1 MDICTKVTLRQRL
14 LPSGKITLYLDYYPA
29 IRNPK
34 TNKSQRHEYMGI
46 YLYGNPTNRVQRE
59 FNQTMLEKAEIIRC
73 RRQEQVINRQFGF
86 IDHSQ
91 QREDFLAYFED
102 VTKKRYQ
109 KWKIVYMHFHKFTGG
124 KCTFGEVTVDLCTK
138 FREYLLNASQLRHKK
153 KKISRNSAAGYFS
166 TFRALLKQAYKERL
180 ITENINDYLDYI
192 EWEEVDREF
201 LTQDELIQL
210 AQTPCKHDVLRR
222 ASLFSCLTGLR
233 ISDIENLRWDHI
245 QPIPSIG
252 LCIVITIQKTKTPV
266 KLPLCDEAIELMG
279 NRGTRKVFKGLKRS
293 MTGKPLKDWI
303 TTAGITKH
311 ITFHCFR
318 HTYSTLQF
326 AANSNPYAVQ
336 QSMCH
341 KDIGTTMR
349 YIHEVPTALLET
361 LGKITIKPKSDT
373 TSSQICEDEKLLLT
387 SHHY

>member
-34 TNKSQRHEYMGI
+34 TNRSQRHEYMGI
-46 YLYGNPTNRVQRE
+46 YLYGNPTNQVQRN
-59 FNQTMLEKAEIIRC
+59 FNKTMLEKAELIRC

-86 IDHSQ
+86 IDHTQ

-102 VTKKRYQ
+102 VCKKRYE
-109 KWKIVYMHFHKFTGG
+109 KWKIVYMHFCKFTGG
-124 KCTFGEVTVDLCTK
+124 KCTFGDVTVDLCTR
-138 FREYLLNASQLRHKK
+138 FRDYLLTAKQLKHTAKTV
-153 KKISRNSAAGYFS
+153 SRNTASGYFS

-180 ITENINDYLDYI
+180 ITENINDYLEYI
-192 EWEEVDREF
+192 EWEEVEREF
-201 LTQDELIQL
+201 LTQEELIQL

-233 ISDIENLRWDHI
+233 ISDIENLHWNNI
-245 QPIPSIG
+245 QSVTGIG
-252 LCIVITIQKTKTPV
+252 LCIVITIQKTKTPA
-266 KLPLCDEAIELMG
+266 KLPLCDEAVELMG
-279 NRGTRKVFKGLKRS
+279 ERGTGKVFVGLKRC
-293 MTGKPLKDWI
+293 MIGKPLKDWI
-303 TTAGITKH
+303 AASGIKKH

-341 KDIGTTMR
+341 KDIGTTR
-349 YIHEVPTALLET
+349 RDTHEVPTALLET
-361 LGKITIKPKSDT
+361 LGKITIKPKN
-373 TSSQICEDEKLLLT
+373 L
-387 SHHY
+387 

>member
-14 LPSGKITLYLDYYPA
+14 LPSGKITLYLDYYPE

-124 KCTFGEVTVDLCTK
+124 KCTFGEVSVDLCNK
-138 FREYLLNASQLRHKK
+138 FREYLLNAHQLRHKK
-153 KKISRNSAAGYFS
+153 KKVSRNSAAGYFS

-180 ITENINDYLDYI
+180 ISENINDYLDYI

-233 ISDIENLRWDHI
+233 ISDIENLRWEHI
-245 QPIPSIG
+245 QPIPAIG

-279 NRGTRKVFKGLKRS
+279 NRGTGKVFKSLKRS

-303 TTAGITKH
+303 TAAGITKH

-349 YIHEVPTALLET
+349 YTHEVPTALLET
-361 LGKITIKPKSDT
+361 LGKITIKPK
-373 TSSQICEDEKLLLT
+373 
-387 SHHY
+387 

>member
-1 MDICTKVTLRQRL
+1 MDICTKVTLRKRL

-46 YLYGNPTNRVQRE
+46 YLYGNPTNRVQRD

-86 IDHSQ
+86 IDHTQ
-91 QREDFLAYFED
+91 QREDFLAYFEET
-102 VTKKRYQ
+102 TKKRYQ

-124 KCTFGEVTVDLCTK
+124 KCTFGDVTVELCTR
-138 FREYLLNASQLRHKK
+138 FREYLLNANQLRHKTTK
-153 KKISRNSAAGYFS
+153 VSRNSAAGYFS

-180 ITENINDYLDYI
+180 LTENINDFLDYI
-192 EWEEVDREF
+192 EWEEVDRNF
-201 LTQDELIQL
+201 LTQEELIQL
-210 AQTPCKHDVLRR
+210 AQTPCKHDILRR

-233 ISDIENLRWDHI
+233 ISDIENLQWKHI
-245 QPIPSIG
+245 QPVPAIG

-279 NRGTRKVFKGLKRS
+279 EHASGKVFKGLKRS

-303 TTAGITKH
+303 EAADIKKH

-349 YIHEVPTALLET
+349 YTHEVPTALLET
-361 LGKITIKPKSDT
+361 LGKITIKPKPAQPT
-373 TSSQICEDEKLLLT
+373 E
-387 SHHY
+387 

>member
-46 YLYGNPTNRVQRE
+46 YLYGNPTNRVQRD

-86 IDHSQ
+86 IDHTQ
-91 QREDFLAYFED
+91 QREDFLAYFDET
-102 VTKKRYQ
+102 TKKRYQ

-124 KCTFGEVTVDLCTK
+124 KCTFGDVTVELCTR
-138 FREYLLNASQLRHKK
+138 FREYLLNANQLRHKK
-153 KKISRNSAAGYFS
+153 KKVSRNSAAGYFS

-180 ITENINDYLDYI
+180 LTENINDFLDYI
-192 EWEEVDREF
+192 EWEEVDRNF
-201 LTQDELIQL
+201 LTQEELIQL
-210 AQTPCKHDVLRR
+210 AQTPCKHDILRR

-233 ISDIENLRWDHI
+233 ISDIENLQWKHI
-245 QPIPSIG
+245 QPVPAIG

-279 NRGTRKVFKGLKRS
+279 ERTGGKVFKGLKRS

-303 TTAGITKH
+303 EAADIKKH

-336 QSMCH
+336 QLMCH

-349 YIHEVPTALLET
+349 YTHEVPTALLET
-361 LGKITIKPKSDT
+361 LGKITIKPKSA
-373 TSSQICEDEKLLLT
+373 E
-387 SHHY
+387 

>member
-46 YLYGNPTNRVQRE
+46 YLYGNPTNRVQRD

-86 IDHSQ
+86 IDHTQ
-91 QREDFLAYFED
+91 QREDFLAYFEET
-102 VTKKRYQ
+102 TKKRYQ

-124 KCTFGEVTVDLCTK
+124 KCSFGEVTADLCTR
-138 FREYLLNASQLRHKK
+138 FREYLLNAKQLRHKTK
-153 KKISRNSAAGYFS
+153 KVSRNSAAGYFS

-180 ITENINDYLDYI
+180 LTENINDFLDYI
-192 EWEEVDREF
+192 EWEEVDRDF
-201 LTQDELIQL
+201 LTQEELIQL
-210 AQTPCKHDVLRR
+210 AQTPCKHDILRS

-233 ISDIENLRWDHI
+233 ISDIESLQWNYI
-245 QPIPSIG
+245 QPVPAIG

-279 NRGTRKVFKGLKRS
+279 ERTSGKVFKGLKRS

-303 TTAGITKH
+303 EAAGIKKH
-311 ITFHCFR
+311 ITFHVAR

-349 YIHEVPTALLET
+349 YTHEVPTALLET
-361 LGKITIKPKSDT
+361 LGKITIKPKPAQPT
-373 TSSQICEDEKLLLT
+373 E
-387 SHHY
+387 

>member
-46 YLYGNPTNRVQRE
+46 YLYGNPANRVQRE

-138 FREYLLNASQLRHKK
+138 FREYLLNANQLRHKK
-153 KKISRNSAAGYFS
+153 KKVSRNSAAGYFS

-233 ISDIENLRWDHI
+233 ISDIENLRWEHI
-245 QPIPSIG
+245 QPIPAIG

-279 NRGTRKVFKGLKRS
+279 NRGTGKVFKGLKRS

-303 TTAGITKH
+303 TATGISKH

-349 YIHEVPTALLET
+349 YTHEVPTALLET
-361 LGKITIKPKSDT
+361 LGKITIKPK
-373 TSSQICEDEKLLLT
+373 
-387 SHHY
+387 

>member
-46 YLYGNPTNRVQRE
+46 YLYGNPANRVQRE

-138 FREYLLNASQLRHKK
+138 FREYLLNANQLRHKK
-153 KKISRNSAAGYFS
+153 KKVSRNSAAGYFS

-233 ISDIENLRWDHI
+233 ISDIENLRWEHI
-245 QPIPSIG
+245 QPIPAIG
-252 LCIVITIQKTKTPV
+252 LCIVITIQKTRTPV
-266 KLPLCDEAIELMG
+266 KLPLCDESIELMG
-279 NRGTRKVFKGLKRS
+279 NRGSGKVFKGLKRS
-293 MTGKPLKDWI
+293 MIGKPLKDWI
-303 TTAGITKH
+303 TASGISKH

-349 YIHEVPTALLET
+349 YTHEVPTALLET
-361 LGKITIKPKSDT
+361 LGKITIKPK
-373 TSSQICEDEKLLLT
+373 
-387 SHHY
+387 